1 MFLQILSS
9 SIFLPLV
16 VASMI
21 VAQIHLENYQ
31 NDDIKIHHKKYLSN
45 FYIVF
50 IYLAQE
56 ICIIELTLQN
66 INVIAFTFI
75 IPITMILRNRNKL
88 WWGLLAITPT
98 IIVIMNTFT
107 FSQRYQYIYRVTN
120 LLEPVLIAAVCFILL
135 HWNKT
140 PYYIKYTI
148 ALYANFFIHVLVSA
162 INHHLK
168 LDFIIS
174 YLLGNCFI
182 ILMETSR
189 HHYELKQKE
198 EIANLQYENVRDDLT
213 GLLNYRAFDQ
223 DMRNLARE
231 KDSTPVLLAI
241 LDLDHFKNVND
252 TYGHLNGNVV
262 LRAFSRELSSKVHHN
277 FGPNCEVYRFGGEE
291 FTIIVKDDSYAKV
304 IKLLNNLNEYF
315 ASHPVKTPDG
325 QQIYFSFSGGL
336 TRHLED
342 ETFNQTLA
350 RADTLVYQAKN
361 LGRRRILYKS
371 KTDD

>member
-31 NDDIKIHHKKYLSN
+31 TEYKKIHHEKYHSN

-66 INVIAFTFI
+66 IHVIAFTFI

-107 FSQRYQYIYRVTN
+107 FSNRYQYIYRYTN

-135 HWNKT
+135 HWNKP

-148 ALYANFFIHVLVSA
+148 ALYANFLIQVLVLTLE
-162 INHHLK
+162 HHLE
-168 LDFIIS
+168 FNFVIS
-174 YLLGNCFI
+174 ILLGNCFI
-182 ILMETSR
+182 ILTETSR
-189 HHYELKQKE
+189 HHYEIKQKE
-198 EIANLQYENVRDDLT
+198 EIAKLHYESIRDDLT

-223 DMRNLARE
+223 DLKNLSHAE
-231 KDSTPVLLAI
+231 DSTPVLLAI
-241 LDLDHFKNVND
+241 LDIDHFKNVND

-262 LRAFSRELSSKVHHN
+262 LRAFSRKLESEVHHN
-277 FGPNCEVYRFGGEE
+277 FDSNCAVYRFGGEE
-291 FTIIVKDDSYAKV
+291 FTIVVKDDSYAKV

-315 ASHPVKTPDG
+315 ASHPVKIPDG

-342 ETFNQTLA
+342 ETFDQTLA

>member
-1 MFLQILSS
+1 
-9 SIFLPLV
+9 
-16 VASMI
+16 
-21 VAQIHLENYQ
+21 
-31 NDDIKIHHKKYLSN
+31 
-45 FYIVF
+45 
-50 IYLAQE
+50 
-56 ICIIELTLQN
+56 
-66 INVIAFTFI
+66 
-75 IPITMILRNRNKL
+75 MILRNRNKL

-241 LDLDHFKNVND
+241 LDIDHFKNVND
-252 TYGHLNGNVV
+252 TYGHLNGNVI
-262 LRAFSRELSSKVHHN
+262 LRAFSRKLESEFHHN
-277 FGPNCEVYRFGGEE
+277 FDSNCAVYRFGGEE
-291 FTIIVKDDSYAKV
+291 FMLVFDDINHEVIEDTLNKV
-304 IKLLNNLNEYF
+304 AEEF
-315 ASHPVKTPDG
+315 ALYGKQSKG
-325 QQIYFSFSGGL
+325 IELSFSGGVEVFYQ
-336 TRHLED
+336 ED
-342 ETFNQTLA
+342 EIVKLFN
-350 RADTLVYQAKN
+350 RADHKLYYAKHT
-361 LGRRRILYKS
+361 GKKKIVF
-371 KTDD
+371 DIDV